1 MRPFDQTFVLEAERK
16 PAKEPR
22 AERPRDSIAAPRLTI
37 NAHLAHTRFMS
48 RESLAPKADSSKV
61 KPEKYCTAVVPFDV
75 VMAQNCVGAIE
86 GGRDQ
91 GIWLCFL

>member
-1 MRPFDQTFVLEAERK
+1 
-16 PAKEPR
+16 
-22 AERPRDSIAAPRLTI
+22 
-37 NAHLAHTRFMS
+37 MS
-48 RESLAPKADSSKV
+48 RESLAHKADSSKV
-61 KPEKYCTAVVPFDV
+61 KPEEYCTAVVPFDT